1 VSKELA
7 TDIERFI
14 TKMTYLESERNQ
26 ILEETLAFIGSIDKQ
41 LSRKEMLEL
50 AKQRALEIAD
60 RMIEDSLRSTGL
72 LPVKEE
78 I

>member
-26 ILEETLAFIGSIDKQ
+26 ILKETLAFIGSIDKQ
-41 LSRKEMLEL
+41 LSRKEIMEL
-50 AKQRALEIAD
+50 AKRKAFEIAD
-60 RMIEDSLRSTGL
+60 KLIEKNFKS
-72 LPVKEE
+72 
-78 I
+78 

>member
-1 VSKELA
+1 
-7 TDIERFI
+7 
-14 TKMTYLESERNQ
+14 MTYLESERNQ

-60 RMIEDSLRSTGL
+60 RMIEDSLRNTKL
-72 LPVKEE
+72 LPIREKMWKS
-78 I
+78 

>member
-1 VSKELA
+1 MSKELA